1 MTYTNP
7 LTEVEMTVT
16 FTTIPVEDDREGT
29 ALHPVRY
36 RPWRLIERIECP
48 MVDPDGFYIMDD
60 RTMTRADAIAAFG
73 WPWVARVETDAS
85 EGMLW

>member
-1 MTYTNP
+1 MTHTNP

-16 FTTIPVEDDREGT
+16 FTTIQVEDDREGT

-36 RPWRLIERIECP
+36 KPWRLIEAIACP

-60 RTMTRADAIAAFG
+60 RAMTRDDAIAAFG
-73 WPWVARVETDAS
+73 WDWVARVETDAS
-85 EGMLW
+85 EGVRW